1 MKSTLLIAAMF
12 MASTMAHAQL
22 KVDSVGHV
30 GIGSTST
37 TSLLSVG
44 GSESG
49 YIAAFKPSTGNGVF
63 VKDAPIG
70 INIQCNKASGLGN
83 GRQSIGLNVEPQ
95 NVSSLQA
102 SYGVLAGG
110 SPTNRLSVG
119 VAGYL
124 MPNQQGYIANYAG
137 VFGSSTDNLTISH
150 TGVFAGYFRGDVRVT
165 GNIFGTVMTPI
176 QPGIIDGEF
185 EPIPGDESGSVCGQL
200 SQLNAVQVYDNSQPD
215 PSQTTTSPLHYA
227 LDVKSLKEQ
236 FPELVTEDI
245 DGNVSINYI
254 EMIPLLVQSVK
265 ELSSMI
271 EEMGGMPSKAKNMG
285 GTTGVESA
293 EQTELLSL
301 AQNKPNPFTTSTS
314 IEVAVPQSVRSATM
328 FIYDMSG
335 KQVRQI
341 DIRERGKVSV
351 AVTAEGLSAGM
362 YLYSL
367 IADGKVVSTKRMILT
382 K

>member
-1 MKSTLLIAAMF
+1 
-12 MASTMAHAQL
+12 
-22 KVDSVGHV
+22 
-30 GIGSTST
+30 
-37 TSLLSVG
+37 
-44 GSESG
+44 
-49 YIAAFKPSTGNGVF
+49 
-63 VKDAPIG
+63 
-70 INIQCNKASGLGN
+70 
-83 GRQSIGLNVEPQ
+83 
-95 NVSSLQA
+95 
-102 SYGVLAGG
+102 
-110 SPTNRLSVG
+110 
-119 VAGYL
+119 
-124 MPNQQGYIANYAG
+124 
-137 VFGSSTDNLTISH
+137 
-150 TGVFAGYFRGDVRVT
+150 
-165 GNIFGTVMTPI
+165 
-176 QPGIIDGEF
+176 
-185 EPIPGDESGSVCGQL
+185 
-200 SQLNAVQVYDNSQPD
+200 
-215 PSQTTTSPLHYA
+215 
-227 LDVKSLKEQ
+227 
-236 FPELVTEDI
+236 
-245 DGNVSINYI
+245 
-254 EMIPLLVQSVK
+254 MIPLLVQSVK